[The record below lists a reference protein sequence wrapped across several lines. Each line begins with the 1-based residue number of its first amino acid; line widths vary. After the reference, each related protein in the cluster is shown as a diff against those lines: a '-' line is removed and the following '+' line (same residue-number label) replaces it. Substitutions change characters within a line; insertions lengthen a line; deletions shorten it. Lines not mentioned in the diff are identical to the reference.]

1 MVEKFWF
8 WRFWSI
14 TVIVK
19 IKHCIWFVPFSCHWS
34 FYILTNPILAF
45 IYKLKL
51 IVFCWICNKSK
62 TLKKIVERAKRI
74 LGEDTEVY
82 LFGSLVRDNINIYL
96 SDTGVLIFSNK
107 INSEKPVLERA
118 KIIVKLLEGIKGSY
132 IFQIHLVNRK
142 EFEWYKRFVDKMVKI
157 GWKP

>member
-1 MVEKFWF
+1 M
-8 WRFWSI
+8 
-14 TVIVK
+14 
-19 IKHCIWFVPFSCHWS
+19 
-34 FYILTNPILAF
+34 
-45 IYKLKL
+45 
-51 IVFCWICNKSK
+51 
-62 TLKKIVERAKRI
+62 
-74 LGEDTEVY
+74 
-82 LFGSLVRDNINIYL
+82 FGSLVRDNINIYL

-157 GWKP
+157 G